1 MGLYDII
8 DEITERQ
15 VTKTETGDNRIWGVM
30 VGIVAKNCDPYS
42 TVKSS
47 PPAGTN
53 TGADAMD
60 GRVCVV
66 IPTRDKNANE
76 LKWARVAMPSG
87 GSKWGHYFLPEV
99 GDQVLLAFE
108 GGNIEKPYVIGC
120 VQKTSDKFLKDSA
133 DEHNQ
138 FKRIVTKH
146 GSSIVFED
154 NKDDENGLKDKI
166 TVETAGKK
174 LQVLMDNENEKIR
187 IGDKAKEDYIEMYTK
202 EGSGTLTIQ
211 VKSKITI
218 KVGDKI
224 TMTLNGES
232 GAVSLKADSIALEG
246 TNKVTAKSD
255 SAVKMEAAQI
265 SATANSSL
273 KLESSGAAKLSGS
286 TVSVG

>member
-15 VTKTETGDNRIWGVM
+15 VMKTETGDNRIWGVM
-30 VGIVAKNCDPYS
+30 VGIVAKNFDPN
-42 TVKSS
+42 SS
-47 PPAGTN
+47 ASGGTK

-60 GRVCVV
+60 GRVCVT
-66 IPTRDKNANE
+66 IPTRDKDANE

-120 VQKTSDKFLKDSA
+120 IQKNSDSFLKKAVDK
-133 DEHNQ
+133 DNQ
-138 FKRIVTKH
+138 FKKIMTRH
-146 GSSIVFED
+146 GSHITFED
-154 NKDDENGLKDKI
+154 NKDDEYGQKDKLTI
-166 TVETAGKK
+166 ETAKQM
-174 LQVLMDNENEKIR
+174 LQVKMDNENEKLR
-187 IGDKAKEDYIEMYTK
+187 VGDKAGEDFIELYTK

-211 VKSKITI
+211 AKSKITI

-232 GAVSLKADSIALEG
+232 GAVSIKADSISLEG
-246 TNKVTAKSD
+246 TNKVMAKSD
-255 SAVKMEAAQI
+255 NSVKLEAAQI
-265 SATANSSL
+265 GASASSTL
-273 KLESSGAAKLSGS
+273 KMESSGTASLTGS

>member
-1 MGLYDII
+1 MALYDLI

-15 VTKTETGDNRIWGVM
+15 VLKTETGDNRIWGVM
-30 VGIVAKNCDPYS
+30 VGIVAKNFDPNS
-42 TVKSS
+42 SKSG
-47 PPAGTN
+47 GTQS
-53 TGADAMD
+53 GGDAMD
-60 GRVCVV
+60 GRVCVT

-120 VQKTSDKFLKDSA
+120 IQKFSDKFLKDA
-133 DEHNQ
+133 VDKNNQ
-138 FKRIVTKH
+138 FKKIMTRH
-146 GSSIVFED
+146 GTHITFED
-154 NKDDENGLKDKI
+154 NSTDESGLKDKFTI
-166 TVETAGKK
+166 ETAQKK
-174 LQVLMDNENEKIR
+174 LQVQLDNERETIR
-187 IGDKAKEDYIEMYTK
+187 IGDKADEDFIEMRTT
-202 EGSGTLTIQ
+202 EGAGTLNIT

-232 GAVSLKADSIALEG
+232 GAVSIQADSISLEG
-246 TNKVTAKSD
+246 TNRVSAKSD
-255 SAVKMEAAQI
+255 SSVKLEGAQVGVAA
-265 SATANSSL
+265 SSNL
-273 KLESSGAAKLSGS
+273 KLESSGTAALSGS

>member
-8 DEITERQ
+8 NEITEHQ

-30 VGIVAKNCDPYS
+30 VGIVAKNYDPN
-42 TVKSS
+42 SS
-47 PPAGTN
+47 AAGGTN
-53 TGADAMD
+53 SGADAMD

-66 IPTRDKNANE
+66 IPTRDENANE

-87 GSKWGHYFLPEV
+87 GSKWVHYFLPEV

-120 VQKTSDKFLKDSA
+120 IQKTSDKFLKDSV
-133 DEHNQ
+133 DKDNQ
-138 FKRIVTKH
+138 YKRIVTKH
-146 GSSIVFED
+146 GSNIVFED
-154 NKDDENGLKDKI
+154 NSKDESGLKDKI
-166 TVETAGKK
+166 TIETAQKK
-174 LQVLMDNENEKIR
+174 LQIKMDNENEKIR
-187 IGDKAKEDYIEMYTK
+187 IGDKANEDFIEMYTK

-211 VKSKITI
+211 IKSKITI

-232 GAVSLKADSIALEG
+232 GAVSIKADSIDLEG
-246 TNKVTAKSD
+246 TNRVSAKSD
-255 SAVKMEAAQI
+255 SSIKMEGAQVA
-265 SATANSSL
+265 ATANSSL
-273 KLESSGAAKLSGS
+273 KMESSGAVKIAGS